1 MFGESQRPKSQW
13 PMSSVAGGRAAK
25 PRHDDADMKSFQDGA
40 YAMAAL
46 SATVVAF
53 RLLVK
58 KGLLTREEAVRNLL
72 DEAVQRAI
80 FAESQEATSGRS
92 TAELNRQSA
101 EILKFIA
108 ESL

>member
-1 MFGESQRPKSQW
+1 
-13 PMSSVAGGRAAK
+13 
-25 PRHDDADMKSFQDGA
+25 MKTFQDGA

-46 SATVVAF
+46 SASVVAF
-53 RLLVK
+53 RVLVK
-58 KGLLTREEAVRNLL
+58 KGLVTRDEAVRALL

-80 FAESQEATSGRS
+80 FAEANLQDQSIGQNTV
-92 TAELNRQSA
+92 ELNRQSA